1 MRLPR
6 RVTYCL
12 ILAVNVVAV
21 LYRYPLEL
29 GHEVGSDTTFIHS
42 LAGSLSDR
50 GYAAW
55 ILHPLSYFGLYALS
69 YPSAMPFLFGSLAEA
84 GGIPVEGAILLSG
97 LVFSIAGGLSAFAA
111 SRSIREDDRLALIV
125 ALLFSI
131 APFYLKDTTWV
142 GSGRGF
148 VTALVPAVF
157 FLLLRNM
164 KTRDVRFLFLSALL
178 VILLS
183 AIHRMGILAIFPLIA
198 FGFAIPF
205 HRLTQK
211 LRFAL
216 GRYESRFRWASA
228 GTALS
233 GFFLLFYIQFL
244 FPGIAGADV
253 VQQYGTGALFEGSS
267 YTVLL
272 ANMAVSLVG
281 KVGLLLPLFVVG
293 LIRLTAARPKE
304 DRDKFLL
311 VAVFV
316 MIPLLSLRDYIA
328 EFLIYVFVLLIA
340 LGVFPSRLAFLN
352 RRSAATIAVTVLV
365 ATSLASS
372 WVMKDYWKNTY
383 YTDGATSNEL
393 YSTGV
398 YVVWK
403 TDGTVASNEGLSA
416 GRLAAISGVP
426 VLPLG
431 GASNH
436 WFSPQQL
443 TYGFVDGRTVG
454 VRLIPMTTISFNTD
468 EIYVSTNV
476 ANAKDDYEM
485 VFYNHLSD
493 SQTQGVLGR
502 YEIQY
507 VMLYVPAGT
516 QFQSYVWRPSPF
528 VADVTTMTYKVFS
541 SPSYAL
547 WYVG

>member
-1 MRLPR
+1 MGML
-6 RVTYCL
+6 
-12 ILAVNVVAV
+12 
-21 LYRYPLEL
+21 
-29 GHEVGSDTTFIHS
+29 
-42 LAGSLSDR
+42 
-50 GYAAW
+50 
-55 ILHPLSYFGLYALS
+55 
-69 YPSAMPFLFGSLAEA
+69 
-84 GGIPVEGAILLSG
+84 AIL
-97 LVFSIAGGLSAFAA
+97 
-111 SRSIREDDRLALIV
+111 
-125 ALLFSI
+125 
-131 APFYLKDTTWV
+131 P
-142 GSGRGF
+142 
-148 VTALVPAVF
+148 
-157 FLLLRNM
+157 M
-164 KTRDVRFLFLSALL
+164 
-178 VILLS
+178 
-183 AIHRMGILAIFPLIA
+183 IA

-211 LRFAL
+211 LRFAY
-216 GRYESRFRWASA
+216 GREESRFRWASA

-244 FPGIAGADV
+244 FPGIACADV

-281 KVGLLLPLFVVG
+281 KVGLLLPLFVIG

-328 EFLIYVFVLLIA
+328 EFLIYVFVLFIA
-340 LGVFPSRLAFLN
+340 LGVFPSRLVFMN
-352 RRSAATIAVTVLV
+352 RRSAATIAVTLLV

-383 YTDGATSNEL
+383 YTDGATPDEL

-416 GRLAAISGVP
+416 GGPAARSGVP

-431 GASNH
+431 GASIH

-454 VRLIPMTTISFNTD
+454 VRLIPLTTISFNTD
-468 EIYVSTNV
+468 EIYVPTNA
-476 ANAKDDYEM
+476 ANAKDDYETI
-485 VFYNHLSD
+485 FYGHLFD
-493 SQTQGVLGR
+493 SQTQGVLVR
-502 YEIQY
+502 YNVHY
-507 VMLYVPAGT
+507 VTLYRSAGDK
-516 QFQSYVWRPSPF
+516 FQSYVWRPSPF
-528 VADVTTMTYKVFS
+528 VADATAMRYQVFS
-541 SPSYAL
+541 SPSYTI
-547 WYVG
+547 WYLG

>member
-6 RVTYCL
+6 RVTYSL
-12 ILAVNVVAV
+12 ILVVNVVAV

>member
-1 MRLPR
+1 MKPHGSRPLAGPRSSSTDGRKWPRQFWRCIVRLPR
-6 RVTYCL
+6 RVTYSL
-12 ILAVNVVAV
+12 ILVVNVVAV

-42 LAGSLSDR
+42 LVSSLSDR

-84 GGIPVEGAILLSG
+84 GGLPVEGAILLSG

-267 YTVLL
+267 YIVLL

-281 KVGLLLPLFVVG
+281 KVGPLLPLLVVG

-328 EFLIYVFVLLIA
+328 EFLIYVFVLFIVLS
-340 LGVFPSRLAFLN
+340 VFPYRRAFAQ

-383 YTDGATSNEL
+383 YTDGATPDEL

-416 GRLAAISGVP
+416 GGPAAGLIGPEPPS
-426 VLPLG
+426 G
-431 GASNH
+431 GAPRPSVG
-436 WFSPQQL
+436 PLQL
-443 TYGFVDGRTVG
+443 AYGVFVGEDG
-454 VRLIPMTTISFNTD
+454 
-468 EIYVSTNV
+468 
-476 ANAKDDYEM
+476 
-485 VFYNHLSD
+485 
-493 SQTQGVLGR
+493 LGR
-502 YEIQY
+502 LFSHTDMY
-507 VMLYVPAGT
+507 
-516 QFQSYVWRPSPF
+516 FQNG
-528 VADVTTMTYKVFS
+528 A
-541 SPSYAL
+541 
-547 WYVG
+547 

>member
-1 MRLPR
+1 VRLPR